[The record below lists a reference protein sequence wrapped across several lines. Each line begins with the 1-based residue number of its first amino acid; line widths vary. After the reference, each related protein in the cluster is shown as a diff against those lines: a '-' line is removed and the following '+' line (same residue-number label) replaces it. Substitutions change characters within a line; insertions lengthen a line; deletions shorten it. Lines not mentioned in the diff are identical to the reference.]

1 MTPSAPIT
9 DPPTVRKGTPD
20 APSDVS
26 PVGAGMR
33 PVELAIEGMTC
44 AACAVR
50 IEKKLTKLDDVQA
63 SVNYATGTAR
73 VTAPAT
79 VPIEELIAAVV
90 RAGYTATAPA
100 SEPEA
105 GDEDQPGG
113 EADARHAAYLKR
125 RLIVSLVLFIP
136 LTDLSMML
144 SLVPSLR
151 FPGWQWLLVACAA
164 PVALWC
170 AWPFHRAALK
180 NARHGTTTMD
190 TLVSLGIIAACGW
203 SVYAMFALD
212 RGGAGGTLWQRL
224 IHNSGGGIYL
234 ETAATVTTFL
244 LAGLYEARA
253 RRIAGQAMRDLA
265 AAAARDVCLLE
276 PDGTERQVP
285 ATRLRPG
292 DRFVVRPG
300 ETIAADGEVEFGQ
313 TAVDRSMM
321 TGESVPGEAG
331 EGDSVT
337 GGTVVLTGRLVV
349 RAVNVGRDTQLAQ
362 LIDLVE
368 LAQAQ
373 KAAIQRVADRICGV
387 FVPAVLVC
395 AVATLGGWLLAGSPA
410 EHAFSAGLAVLIIA
424 CPCALGLATPA
435 ALVAASGRGASNG
448 IFVKEYQALES
459 SRAVDVVVLDKTG
472 TVTTGRMELVG
483 VQSADGVTHADLLR
497 YAGAVEDAS
506 EHSVAA
512 AISAAARKEYGPLP
526 LAEAFRALPGLGA
539 RGTVDGREV
548 VIGRAKLLAEHGMA
562 MDAELA
568 RQCRQWE
575 QAGRTAVLVGW
586 DGAVRGAVAVAD
598 TVKDS
603 AAAAVAELR
612 ALGLRPILLTGDSE
626 ATARAVAAE
635 AGIDE
640 VIAGTL
646 PAGKAAVIDGLRARG
661 HRVAMVGDGINDGP
675 ALAAANLGLA
685 LGSGTDVAI
694 CAADVILLRDDLR
707 CVPDAIRLSRAT
719 FATIRVNLGWAFGYN
734 VAAIP
739 LAALGLLNP
748 IVAAAAMTLSS
759 VFVVANSLRLQRYP
773 LRSANDEGSGRQHA
787 RLQPR
792 QGQLPPAPASYRRP
806 DTRPPADGR
815 GGQVLHRHPH
825 AGLGGHQGPP
835 GGRPW
840 PARGAP
846 QPLRQRGDGRGR
858 RRRG

>member
-1 MTPSAPIT
+1 VTYAPPLAVT
-9 DPPTVRKGTPD
+9 RD
-20 APSDVS
+20 
-26 PVGAGMR
+26 
-33 PVELAIEGMTC
+33 VELAIEGMTC

-50 IEKKLTKLDDVQA
+50 IEKKLNKLDDVQA
-63 SVNYATGTAR
+63 SVNYATGAAR
-73 VTAPAT
+73 VTAPSALP
-79 VPIEELIAAVV
+79 VEELIAAVV

-100 SEPEA
+100 SEPPA
-105 GDEDQPGG
+105 DDAQASDAQPRDEDQPGG
-113 EADARHAAYLKR
+113 DADARHAAYLKR

-136 LTDLSMML
+136 LTDLSLML
-144 SLVPSLR
+144 SLLPSLR
-151 FPGWQWLLVACAA
+151 FPGWQWLLVGCAA

-180 NARHGTTTMD
+180 NARHGSTTMD

-212 RGGAGGTLWQRL
+212 ARGAGGTLWQRL
-224 IHNSGGGIYL
+224 AHNSGGGIYL

-244 LAGLYEARA
+244 LAGRLYEARA

-265 AAAARDVCLLE
+265 ATAARDACLLE

-285 ATRLRPG
+285 ATRLRRG

-321 TGESVPGEAG
+321 TGESVPGEAAV
-331 EGDSVT
+331 GDSVT
-337 GGTVVLTGRLVV
+337 GGTVVLTGRLVI

-362 LIDLVE
+362 LIALVE
-368 LAQAQ
+368 QAQAQ

-387 FVPAVLVC
+387 FVPAVLFC
-395 AVATLGGWLLAGSPA
+395 AVATLAGWLLAGSPA

-435 ALVAASGRGASNG
+435 ALVAACGRGASNG

-459 SRAVDVVVLDKTG
+459 SRAIDVVVLDKTG
-472 TVTTGRMELVG
+472 TVTTGVMELVG
-483 VQSADGVTHADLLR
+483 LRPADGVTRATLLR
-497 YAGAVEDAS
+497 FAGAVEDAS
-506 EHSVAA
+506 EHAVAA
-512 AISAAARKEYGPLP
+512 AITAAARREAGPLP
-526 LAEAFRALPGLGA
+526 LADGFRALPGLGA
-539 RGTVDGREV
+539 RGTVDGHQI
-548 VIGRAKLLAEHGMA
+548 VIGRAKLLAEH
-562 MDAELA
+562 DIDLTVEAELT
-568 RQCRQWE
+568 RQCREWE

-586 DGAVRGAVAVAD
+586 DGRVRGAIAVAD
-598 TVKDS
+598 TVKPS
-603 AAAAVAELR
+603 AAAAVRDLR
-612 ALGLRPILLTGDSE
+612 ALGLHPVLLTGDSE
-626 ATARAVAAE
+626 ATARAVAAA
-635 AGIDE
+635 AGIEE

-694 CAADVILLRDDLR
+694 CAADVILLRDDLA

-719 FATIRVNLGWAFGYN
+719 FAAIRNNLVWAFGYN

-748 IVAAAAMTLSS
+748 VIAAAAMTLSS

-773 LRSANDEGSGRQHA
+773 LSAADDERRIGTRHA
-787 RLQPR
+787 WLHPR
-792 QGQLPPAPASYRRP
+792 
-806 DTRPPADGR
+806 
-815 GGQVLHRHPH
+815 
-825 AGLGGHQGPP
+825 
-835 GGRPW
+835 
-840 PARGAP
+840 
-846 QPLRQRGDGRGR
+846 
-858 RRRG
+858 